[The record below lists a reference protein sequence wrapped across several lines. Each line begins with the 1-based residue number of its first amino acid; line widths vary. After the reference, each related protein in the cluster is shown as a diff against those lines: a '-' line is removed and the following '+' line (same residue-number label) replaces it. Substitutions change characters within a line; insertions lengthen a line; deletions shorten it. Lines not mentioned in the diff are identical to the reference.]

1 MIRVRYVAL
10 LIIGALVL
18 CAVAQPAAIAKR
30 GGHDDRH
37 GGDGLERTG
46 DSDSRLTDYLISQVT
61 DHRSDDKEKWKEKY
75 REEDDAEDEDEQ
87 QKPIETPTPTPVPS
101 ALPTPTPV
109 SVTPAPEPAP
119 SPTPV
124 TTPAPAM
131 TPTAVPASYQAAGR
145 PPLSVSYLELNPP
158 PLIERIYAHGSG
170 NSSQNGSAV
179 KTDTALPG
187 AALIDAVNLPH
198 WKANVS
204 AQPQA
209 PRGIDLPAGAI
220 ILLILACGALVS
232 YMAYSMIWKG

>member
-30 GGHDDRH
+30 GGHDDGH
-37 GGDGLERTG
+37 DGDGLERIA
-46 DSDSRLTDYLISQVT
+46 DSDGRLADYLVSLVT
-61 DHRSDDKEKWKEKY
+61 DHRSDDKKEWKEKH
-75 REEDDAEDEDEQ
+75 REKDEEEEGDEE

-101 ALPTPTPV
+101 ALPMPTPV
-109 SVTPAPEPAP
+109 PATPTPEPAP
-119 SPTPV
+119 SSTPV
-124 TTPAPAM
+124 TTPEPTMA
-131 TPTAVPASYQAAGR
+131 PTAVPASYQAAGR

-170 NSSQNGSAV
+170 NSSQNGSAA

-209 PRGIDLPAGAI
+209 TRGIDLPAGAI